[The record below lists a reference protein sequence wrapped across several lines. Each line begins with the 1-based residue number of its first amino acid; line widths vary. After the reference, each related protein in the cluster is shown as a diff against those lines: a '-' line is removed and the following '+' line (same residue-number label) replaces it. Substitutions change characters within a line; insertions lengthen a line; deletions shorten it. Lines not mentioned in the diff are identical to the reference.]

1 MEMHTQF
8 VGKVVE
14 LLQADARID
23 GVAVGGSWIARQMDE
38 YSDLDF
44 VIGVSPEHHAAVLA
58 EREAIAAR
66 LGPLLAAFPGDFLG
80 EPRLLICL
88 YGPPLLHV
96 DLKLVATP
104 DLARRIED
112 PEVLWE
118 RDGAL
123 TRAMAAAPA
132 RWLTPDLQWS
142 EDRFWT
148 WVHYAAT
155 KLARG
160 ELFEVIDFLGFLRRV
175 VLGPLAAVADGSR
188 PNGVRRLERSAPTAL
203 ADLKRTIA
211 LHDHASCVAALRA
224 AIALYRTL
232 RDRLHTTAF
241 VRRDEAEAHAV
252 RFLDATA
259 GG

>member
-1 MEMHTQF
+1 MHTQF
-8 VGKVVE
+8 VGRMVA
-14 LLQADARID
+14 LARSDARID
-23 GVAVGGSWIARQMDE
+23 GVAVGGSWIARQMDQ

-44 VIGVSPEHHAAVLA
+44 VVGVSPEHHAAVMA
-58 EREAIAAR
+58 ERTALAAR
-66 LGPLLAAFPGDFLG
+66 LGPLLAHFPGNFLG

-96 DLKLVATP
+96 DLKFVATP

-132 RWLTPDLQWS
+132 HWPTPDLQWI

-175 VLGPLAAVADGSR
+175 VLGPLTAVANGAR
-188 PNGVRRLERSAPTAL
+188 PNGVRRLERSAASAL
-203 ADLKRTIA
+203 DDLRRTVA
-211 LHDHASCVAALRA
+211 THDRGSCVAAMRA
-224 AIALYRTL
+224 AIGLYRTL
-232 RDRLHTTAF
+232 RKHLQTAAF
-241 VRRDEAEAHAV
+241 VGRDEAEALAM
-252 RFLDATA
+252 RFFDSSAD
-259 GG
+259 G

>member
-1 MEMHTQF
+1 
-8 VGKVVE
+8 
-14 LLQADARID
+14 LRSDARID
-23 GVAVGGSWIARQMDE
+23 GVAIGGSWIARQMDE

-44 VIGVSPEHHAAVLA
+44 VVGVSPEHHAAVMA
-58 EREAIAAR
+58 ERAALAAR
-66 LGPLLAAFPGDFLG
+66 LGALLAAFPGDFLG

-88 YGPPLLHV
+88 FGPPLLHV
-96 DLKLVATP
+96 DLKFVATP

-132 RWLTPDLQWS
+132 RWPTPDLQWI

-160 ELFEVIDFLGFLRRV
+160 ELFEVLDFLAFLRRV
-175 VLGPLAAVADGSR
+175 VLGPLAAVANGAR
-188 PNGVRRLERSAPTAL
+188 PNHVRRLERSATSVL
-203 ADLKRTIA
+203 EDLRLTVA
-211 LHDHASCVAALRA
+211 THDRASCVAAMRA
-224 AIALYRTL
+224 AIMLYRIL
-232 RDRLHTTAF
+232 RERLRTSAF
-241 VRRDEAEAHAV
+241 VRRDEAEALAV
-252 RFLDATA
+252 GFFDTA
-259 GG
+259 ADS